1 MKRKWISVVLLMLLL
16 GGCGKDAPAPGGD
29 VILLA
34 HYDRANNYL
43 SPVVE
48 AVAAV
53 EGRSAETDASGVQRV
68 RLDLPEK
75 TVTLVDY
82 QSHDQIM
89 TRLSDSSTPPV
100 AAVLVVM
107 GTHGMMQDQ
116 HEQLRQARAAG
127 VPVVTVLQSQTHM
140 IDDLE
145 LLDLVEMEV
154 ESALEQ
160 AGYPG
165 DLPVDRASA
174 VRAVEGDQAAR
185 NDISRFIATLR
196 QRLLTIAPQG

>member
-1 MKRKWISVVLLMLLL
+1 
-16 GGCGKDAPAPGGD
+16 
-29 VILLA
+29 
-34 HYDRANNYL
+34 
-43 SPVVE
+43 
-48 AVAAV
+48 
-53 EGRSAETDASGVQRV
+53 
-68 RLDLPEK
+68 
-75 TVTLVDY
+75 VTLVDY

-116 HEQLRQARAAG
+116 HEQLRRARAAG
-127 VPVVTVLQSQTHM
+127 VAVVTVLQSQTHM

-145 LLDLVEMEV
+145 LLDRVEMEV

-196 QRLLTIAPQG
+196 QRLLTLAPQG